1 MTNAQ
6 KRVLFQYRIF
16 NMENTAMEWDEEKF
30 LKTYKGTEKF
40 VTDEGL
46 EYYLR
51 FLELLKNEEL
61 LLHIKFANDILG
73 EPPLKTF
80 ILHEREYLKKG
91 VFDKKMTPVQ
101 KRGIGA
107 CFGYLFKFI
116 YGGYESEQ
124 RWFNDEK
131 TGIKTASCFIKKERQ
146 DDI

>member
-1 MTNAQ
+1 MDWN
-6 KRVLFQYRIF
+6 
-16 NMENTAMEWDEEKF
+16 EKDF

-40 VTDEGL
+40 VTDEGH
-46 EYYLR
+46 EYYLL

-61 LLHIKFANDILG
+61 HSHIKFANDVLG

-80 ILHEREYLKKG
+80 ILYEREYLKRG

-107 CFGYLFKFI
+107 CFGYLYKFI

-124 RWFNDEK
+124 SWFNDEK
-131 TGIKTASCFIKKERQ
+131 TGIKTASYFIKR
-146 DDI
+146 